1 MTSVLPD
8 YDTDRVYP
16 SDIKKLVQWYNL
28 LQKAGIINKDA
39 FVKAEEETTVT
50 DAEVVEETK
59 AEKKLLKKQLLKQKN
74 QQLQKLKRLLL
85 LNLRKI
91 YAKKTRIRKSQYFP
105 RFHKFSQVTCV

>member
-59 AEKKLLKKQLLKQKN
+59 AEKNQLLKKQLLKQKN
-74 QQLQKLKRLLL
+74 LQLQKLKRLLL
-85 LNLRKI
+85 QNL
-91 YAKKTRIRKSQYFP
+91 A
-105 RFHKFSQVTCV
+105 